1 MPMTVLH
8 PKERERLDS
17 LSARFRPL
25 AWKLYNEINA
35 LCATENCSP
44 LVVYGFRSNAEQLQ
58 IWAQGRE
65 LIGPGLDVMLESSWR
80 ETKDPNDRTVTR
92 AFPGRSAHNSGDA
105 VDIALVEGVAS
116 QRHWITDPGV
126 PGDRWHRIIGATARR
141 LGLRWGGDFS
151 FFDGAHV
158 QHPEWTLKDRSR

>member
-17 LSARFRPL
+17 CSERFRPL
-25 AWKLYNEINA
+25 AWRLYNEVNA
-35 LCATENCSP
+35 MCSTENCAP
-44 LVVYGFRSNAEQLQ
+44 LVVYGFRSAAEQLQ

-65 LIGPGLDVMLESSWR
+65 LIGPGLDTMLESSWR
-80 ETKDPNDRTVTR
+80 ETKDTNDKIVTR
-92 AFPGRSAHNSGDA
+92 AFPGRSAHNTGDA
-105 VDIALVEGVAS
+105 VDIALVEGVGAT
-116 QRHWITDPGV
+116 RHWISDPGV
-126 PGDRWHRIIGATARR
+126 PGDRWYRIVGAAAKR

-158 QHPEWTLKDRSR
+158 QHPEWTLKDRRR